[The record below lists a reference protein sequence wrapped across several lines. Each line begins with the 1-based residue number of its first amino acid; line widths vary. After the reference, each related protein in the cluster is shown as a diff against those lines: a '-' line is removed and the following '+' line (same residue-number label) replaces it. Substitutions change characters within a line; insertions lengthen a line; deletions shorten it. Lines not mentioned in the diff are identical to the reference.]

1 MDETKR
7 NWIMTKDEVS
17 TRMELLKKEN
27 DEDNA
32 KLINLNQI
40 RETVIQGILVRNG
53 RILELEEI
61 LKSL

>member
-1 MDETKR
+1 MDREK
-7 NWIMTKDEVS
+7 IQ
-17 TRMELLKKEN
+17 TRIEELKKEN
-27 DEDNA
+27 DEDNV
-32 KLINLNQI
+32 KLVNLNQI

>member
-1 MDETKR
+1 
-7 NWIMTKDEVS
+7 MTKDKIL
-17 TRMELLKKEN
+17 TRIEELKKEN

-53 RILELEEI
+53 RILELGEVLRDMENT
-61 LKSL
+61 

>member
-1 MDETKR
+1 
-7 NWIMTKDEVS
+7 MTKDKIL

-53 RILELEEI
+53 RILELGEVLRDMENI
-61 LKSL
+61 

>member
-1 MDETKR
+1 MS
-7 NWIMTKDEVS
+7 KDEIQ

-32 KLINLNQI
+32 KLISLNQI

>member
-1 MDETKR
+1 MDREK
-7 NWIMTKDEVS
+7 IQ
-17 TRMELLKKEN
+17 TRIEELKKEN

-32 KLINLNQI
+32 KLISLNQI

>member
-1 MDETKR
+1 
-7 NWIMTKDEVS
+7 MTDKDKIL
-17 TRMELLKKEN
+17 TRIELLKKEN

-61 LKSL
+61 LRNIENV

>member
-1 MDETKR
+1 
-7 NWIMTKDEVS
+7 MTKDEIS
-17 TRMELLKKEN
+17 ARIELLKKEN

-61 LKSL
+61 LRNIENV